1 VNDQKE
7 IVRTEE
13 DARVLRRALSA
24 FTSLQHVQ
32 ILRVQDRADSILL
45 GYIREHDDLTQLVDL
60 KWAPACSRS
69 TKTIGAALIASHS
82 PCSRF
87 SSPMLSPLSAGVL
100 AGHTPQTLT
109 TLAQGLT
116 SLELHFD
123 DGTDLD
129 KRILDL
135 SALFK
140 TVFMAAENMQSIH
153 LGFPSH
159 RPLSL
164 RLEDL
169 FHHVKWERLSAFGIQ
184 GWKLDAKEII
194 ALVGRH
200 RERLRGLRL
209 RDVLLN
215 DGSMWKDVL
224 GFLRNDM
231 VRLDWVS
238 LRRIDYAKHFD
249 EQWAVAGAEVP
260 DDPPGGAS
268 DSDEESDD
276 ASNSEPPVDG
286 FRISP
291 NATEF
296 ESDVSDAD
304 NSDDHSEH
312 DDEHGPQANEMNFPQ
327 LSTDAP
333 SSAVWCTGQV
343 SEGQYPDSVEDLGD
357 DGIFV
362 SNTQRKLWEKW
373 VVKRDGERGSKR

>member
-1 VNDQKE
+1 
-7 IVRTEE
+7 
-13 DARVLRRALSA
+13 
-24 FTSLQHVQ
+24 
-32 ILRVQDRADSILL
+32 
-45 GYIREHDDLTQLVDL
+45 
-60 KWAPACSRS
+60 
-69 TKTIGAALIASHS
+69 
-82 PCSRF
+82 
-87 SSPMLSPLSAGVL
+87 MLSPQSAGVL
-100 AGHTPQTLT
+100 AGHTPETLK

-135 SALFK
+135 SSLFK

-249 EQWAVAGAEVP
+249 EQWAGAGAEVP

-276 ASNSEPPVDG
+276 GSNSEPPVDG
-286 FRISP
+286 FRTSP

-304 NSDDHSEH
+304 NSDDHSEN
-312 DDEHGPQANEMNFPQ
+312 DDEHGPLANEMNFPQ

-333 SSAVWCTGQV
+333 SSVVWCTCQV

-373 VVKRDGERGSKR
+373 VVKRDGERCSKR